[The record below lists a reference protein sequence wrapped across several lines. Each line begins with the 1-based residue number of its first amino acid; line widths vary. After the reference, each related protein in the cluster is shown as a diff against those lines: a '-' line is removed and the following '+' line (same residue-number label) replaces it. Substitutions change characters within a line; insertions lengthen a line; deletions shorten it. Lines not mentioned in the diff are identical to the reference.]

1 MNINA
6 ALGVLAVALLTGCS
20 SSPKKITITTHPAQ
34 AVVVILDDPGAQA
47 LVVAMESERIAK
59 KLLKLVA
66 PHLAKE
72 LLEKL
77 EKMSVEELV
86 SRLIAWVHLD
96 RLPPA
101 TVAEVRASL
110 GGLPG
115 SLREQICSAVGL
127 DDFGVSPMTMKR
139 RTAKTYAV
147 LAWAPGFKAEV
158 KTLNPLKSPD
168 SLSLS
173 LAPK

>member
-1 MNINA
+1 MRTHL
-6 ALGVLAVALLTGCS
+6 LGGLVLCSLLSGCS
-20 SSPKKITITTHPAQ
+20 SSPKKITITTTPPD

-47 LVVAMESERIAK
+47 LLVAMESQRIAK
-59 KLLKLVA
+59 KLLKIVA

-72 LLEKL
+72 IIQKL
-77 EKMSVEELV
+77 EEMSVEELV

-96 RLPPA
+96 RIPPA
-101 TVAEVRASL
+101 TVADLRAQL
-110 GGLPG
+110 GALPG

-127 DDFGVSPMTMKR
+127 DDFGVAPMVLKR

-158 KTLNPLKSPD
+158 KSLHPLKSPD
-168 SLSLS
+168 DLSLS